1 MVRACRAYVPGGV
14 YHITQRCHKKEFLL
28 QYKKDRDRY
37 RSWLYQAKTRFNLI
51 ILNYMITS
59 NHIHLLI
66 KDNNPYTLSKG
77 MALVAGCMGREYN
90 RHNNRRGAFWE
101 DRYQLSLI
109 EEEEYLFRCF
119 IYIDLNMVRAK
130 EVEHPIE
137 WQHCGYHD
145 IYCNRSRYHILNYK
159 EIVSTLGY
167 SSLKDFKL
175 HHQKLVQ
182 SALDVDKLIR
192 EPLWTEN
199 KIIGHDLL
207 KKP

>member
-1 MVRACRAYVPGGV
+1 
-14 YHITQRCHKKEFLL
+14 
-28 QYKKDRDRY
+28 
-37 RSWLYQAKTRFNLI
+37 
-51 ILNYMITS
+51 
-59 NHIHLLI
+59 
-66 KDNNPYTLSKG
+66 
-77 MALVAGCMGREYN
+77 
-90 RHNNRRGAFWE
+90 
-101 DRYQLSLI
+101 
-109 EEEEYLFRCF
+109 
-119 IYIDLNMVRAK
+119 MVRAK